1 MRLPVVTVLVPLIV
15 GCAQFM
21 QQLDSTIIA
30 TALPVIANSLKEEP
44 LRLNLAITSYLL
56 SLAVFLPISGWM
68 TDRFGTRTIFASAMA
83 VFTIGSMLCGLAD
96 SLLFLVLARVV
107 QGAGG
112 AMMLPVGRM
121 IILKTV
127 PKEHLVSAMNWVTI
141 PGVLGPLL
149 GPPLGGFI
157 VTYFSWPWIFFM
169 NLPVGLF
176 GVALILVFVRNIRE
190 PGIPRLDMAGFLMV
204 GIGLACLV
212 FGFTTMG
219 RGLLPL
225 GTVAWLLVIGAVAS
239 LGYLYYAM
247 RATSPL
253 LDLKMLKVPSFRAG
267 IVGGGLFYMG
277 STAVPFLLALLFQL
291 GFGLS
296 PLQSGLMT
304 LAVAAGSVVTRFSLT
319 KLLRRFGFRSVT
331 IAGALLH
338 ALCLVLCAAFRL
350 GTPYPLMLLALFPMG
365 FARSVSYTALN
376 SLPYIEM
383 QPSMMSRAQ
392 SFAAMAQQLFG
403 SFGVGVTA
411 LIIHASLLL
420 HGGSG
425 IEAADVSPAFLFIGL
440 LCACCLFIYLRLP
453 PDIGADVSGRGRRH
467 G

>member
-1 MRLPVVTVLVPLIV
+1 MKIPTVTVLVPLIV

-30 TALPVIANSLKEEP
+30 TALPVIADSLKEEP

-83 VFTIGSMLCGLAD
+83 VFTLGSMLCGLAD
-96 SLLFLVLARVV
+96 SLLFLVAARII

-127 PKEHLVSAMNWVTI
+127 PKETLVSAMNWVTI
-141 PGVLGPLL
+141 PGVMGPLL

-157 VTYFSWPWIFFM
+157 VTYFSWRWIFFM
-169 NLPVGLF
+169 NLPVGLL
-176 GVALILVFVRNIRE
+176 GIALICIFVRNIRE
-190 PGIPRLDMAGFLMV
+190 PGVHRLDLAGFLMV
-204 GIGLACLV
+204 GVGLACLV

-225 GTVAWLLVIGAVAS
+225 ATVVWLLIVGIAAS
-239 LGYLYYAM
+239 LAYLVYAT
-247 RATSPL
+247 RAASPL

-291 GFGLS
+291 GFGLT
-296 PLQSGLMT
+296 PVQSGAMT
-304 LAVAAGSVVTRFSLT
+304 LAVALGSVCTRFSLT
-319 KLLRRFGFRSVT
+319 PLLRRFGFRTVT

-338 ALCLVLCAAFRL
+338 GLCLLLCVLFQV
-350 GTPYPLMLLALFPMG
+350 GTPYALILLTLFPMG
-365 FARSVSYTALN
+365 FARSVTYTSLN

-383 QPSMMSRAQ
+383 QPSVMSRAQ
-392 SFAAMAQQLFG
+392 SFASMTQQLFG
-403 SFGVGVTA
+403 SFGVGLTA
-411 LIIHASLLL
+411 LIAHGSLLL
-420 HGGSG
+420 RGGAE
-425 IEAADVSPAFLFIGL
+425 IRPADLSPAFLVIGL
-440 LCACCLFIYLRLP
+440 LCAASLFIFLRLP
-453 PDIGADVSGRGRRH
+453 ADIGAEVSGRGRGR